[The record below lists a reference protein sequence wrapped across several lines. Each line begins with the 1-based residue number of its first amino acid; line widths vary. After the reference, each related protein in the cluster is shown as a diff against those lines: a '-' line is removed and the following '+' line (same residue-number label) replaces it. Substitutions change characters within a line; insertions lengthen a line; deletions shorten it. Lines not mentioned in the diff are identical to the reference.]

1 MCYRVVHAPLSNHL
15 DPLQAQAPL
24 TLGMAY
30 LVDLPNST
38 TVAIHAVYGSP
49 TRSSSQCT
57 SGKHGSGLV
66 DLPDIKPGHGLR
78 RMQRQV
84 PDRQSKEESH
94 LEIFPSSFYRQ
105 TYRIARLGAKL
116 SLIPA
121 WLFSAHPSIHLDI
134 TTWVFLSWTLI
145 GR

>member
-30 LVDLPNST
+30 LEDLPNTS

-66 DLPDIKPGHGLR
+66 ALPDIKPGHGLR

-94 LEIFPSSFYRQ
+94 LEFFF
-105 TYRIARLGAKL
+105 LL
-116 SLIPA
+116 
-121 WLFSAHPSIHLDI
+121 LFTAIR
-134 TTWVFLSWTLI
+134 T
-145 GR
+145 G

>member
-30 LVDLPNST
+30 LVDLPNSSM
-38 TVAIHAVYGSP
+38 VAVHAVYGSP
-49 TRSSSQCT
+49 TRSSSQYT

-84 PDRQSKEESH
+84 LDRQSKEESH
-94 LEIFPSSFYRQ
+94 LEFFLFFFLPPDVPDSAFRREAQPYSGLVLLRTSVHPARHHYMGLSFVDVDR
-105 TYRIARLGAKL
+105 
-116 SLIPA
+116 
-121 WLFSAHPSIHLDI
+121 
-134 TTWVFLSWTLI
+134 
-145 GR
+145 